1 VKPVPRTLRPAS
13 ILVAALA
20 LSAFGGVG
28 FLVGRTNQTSAA
40 SVAGAGASAA
50 ANSYVRAEANAYQ
63 LSWRVAYQRGWVAG
77 IASGT
82 TTGTRAGGAAGR
94 TEAAKRTAAAS
105 VLAAALASTPTKLT
119 RSTKTDTCVPV
130 RGGLCE
136 VLGPGVTGK
145 RCPPASVPY
154 PQGGVVCVP
163 SVVVLAARIAN
174 APNVDLLTP

>member
-1 VKPVPRTLRPAS
+1 MPRTLRPSS

-50 ANSYVRAEANAYQ
+50 ARSYLRAEASAYQ
-63 LSWRVAYQRGWVAG
+63 RSWRFAFQRGWVAG

-82 TTGTRAGGAAGR
+82 TTGTRAGRVGGG
-94 TEAAKRTAAAS
+94 TEEAKRTAAARA
-105 VLAAALASTPTKLT
+105 LAAALASAPTRLS

-130 RGGLCE
+130 GGGLCE

-154 PQGGVVCVP
+154 PRGGVVCVP
-163 SVVVLAARIAN
+163 SVLVLAARIAN